1 MAEKFI
7 KTPPVVIICGW
18 HRGFFVEDLKGELE
32 SDVNKHL
39 SEMDEHLKSI
49 KSYDAVFEA
58 AEARITLVVN
68 TEGAFKGEGSHG
80 VMNSHNHMHLPTIR
94 SFRAVFA
101 TLIGKIEKM
110 KERVLEFEPESNGSV
125 SEEFWKTQLP
135 NSYDNYEEALAES
148 EKNINSA
155 AAEVSHI
162 INLGKLQTEDVYNNV
177 DSARKHTEKV
187 LEGLYELDQA
197 CVELMAEVRTEL
209 SELKAT
215 LKQVLNWIMTG
226 GVRMTGVSIMEVGG
240 YFANNATLHEKAP
253 EVDTSKVNTGAEAAK
268 LMENPAFMH
277 GITNWSTDSLLNLEA
292 STDPVLR
299 QYMST
304 LYTLVAAGAH
314 PDTVAAAAKILDD
327 SVGRPVSQGVIQQAV
342 LTPHSATD
350 VYAMAFPLS
359 AQATYVQ
366 QVQEA
371 RSNLSSTGKP
381 GDGNVIYKW
390 EGHGDKM
397 TARGVPVDYEALGI
411 EPKVDDIGD
420 YQIRYTIT
428 EDNQFILF
436 RDDPDLVYYT
446 QGTKVGKAEWLMA
459 IGGYLGAEYYGTRGL
474 YKGANK
480 IPGADKLRDRY
491 SKETIGIAGHAGSY
505 AAQHHVVPVWKEIVG
520 APIPK
525 SGTEQLLVYVSDD
538 DGETWNGKLLLTL
551 KPNGNVEISR
561 DFADGFWDA
570 AKGLFKWGD

>member
-1 MAEKFI
+1 MLAAGAF
-7 KTPPVVIICGW
+7 W
-18 HRGFFVEDLKGELE
+18 LNGEL
-32 SDVNKHL
+32 
-39 SEMDEHLKSI
+39 
-49 KSYDAVFEA
+49 
-58 AEARITLVVN
+58 RIHEDTD
-68 TEGAFKGEGSHG
+68 
-80 VMNSHNHMHLPTIR
+80 R
-94 SFRAVFA
+94 
-101 TLIGKIEKM
+101 
-110 KERVLEFEPESNGSV
+110 
-125 SEEFWKTQLP
+125 
-135 NSYDNYEEALAES
+135 
-148 EKNINSA
+148 
-155 AAEVSHI
+155 
-162 INLGKLQTEDVYNNV
+162 LQYV

-209 SELKAT
+209 SELKTT
-215 LKQVLNWIMTG
+215 LKQVLNWTMTG

-268 LMENPAFMH
+268 LMENPAFMQ

-327 SVGRPVSQGVIQQAV
+327 YVGRPVSQGVIQQAV

-411 EPKVDDIGD
+411 EEYVETVKVNGHDVNYAMMDG
-420 YQIRYTIT
+420 
-428 EDNQFILF
+428 QFILL
-436 RDDPDLVYYT
+436 RDNPDLVYYT
-446 QGTKVGKAEWLMA
+446 QGAKQGSVNSIVAQGVNVSANFYA
-459 IGGYLGAEYYGTRGL
+459 SYLLG
-474 YKGANK
+474 KGATK
-480 IPGADKLRDRY
+480 IPGSGKINDKLNESLGGTGADGVRTVAGY
-491 SKETIGIAGHAGSY
+491 FAETNIPI
-505 AAQHHVVPVWKEIVG
+505 WKEIVG
-520 APIPK
+520 TPVPEA
-525 SGTEQLLVYVSDD
+525 GTEQVLVYISED
-538 DGETWNGKLLLTL
+538 DGETWSGKVMFTIEPSGDV
-551 KPNGNVEISR
+551 KRST
-561 DFADGFWDA
+561 DFAEGFWDSA
-570 AKGLFKWGD
+570 LGLFGLDNKDDKGDK